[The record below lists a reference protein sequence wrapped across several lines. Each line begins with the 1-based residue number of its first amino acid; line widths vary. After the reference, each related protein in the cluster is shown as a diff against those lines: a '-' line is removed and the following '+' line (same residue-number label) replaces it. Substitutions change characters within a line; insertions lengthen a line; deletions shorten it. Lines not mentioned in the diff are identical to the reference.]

1 MNRLLKEPI
10 FYFLLIGCFIFFL
23 DYAINDNQEGRE
35 DIIVTSEDRER
46 LIAQYTQNWGEPPAQ
61 ETLDKLTQDFI
72 DSEIYYKEALKLNLD
87 HNDEI
92 IKRRLR
98 QKYEFVAE
106 DLADVVD
113 PTDEE
118 LRVFYNK
125 NIDQYR
131 APIKLSFHH
140 YYVNPDKHKDVDRQA
155 QLLYGKLSN
164 QGAGQIEGAGDNSH
178 IPAAQTKVGEKEI
191 SRIFGAAF
199 AQELFDEPTI
209 GWKGIVG
216 SGYGLHIV
224 HIDLIEESKVLPFD
238 QVSDDVIVDWKT
250 DNRSM
255 FKEELIKS
263 VRDQYK
269 VVRHDK

>member
-10 FYFLLIGCFIFFL
+10 FYFLLIGCLIFLL
-23 DYAINDNQEGRE
+23 DDAINDSVESRE
-35 DIIVTSEDRER
+35 DIIFTSEDRDR
-46 LIAQYTQNWGEPPAQ
+46 LVAQYTQNWGEPPTQ
-61 ETLDKLTQDFI
+61 ETLDKLTQDYI

-106 DLADVVD
+106 DLADVVE
-113 PTDEE
+113 PTEEE
-118 LRVFYNK
+118 LQSFYK
-125 NIDQYR
+125 NNINLYQ
-131 APIKLSFHH
+131 APVKLSFHH
-140 YYVNPDKHKDVDRQA
+140 YYVNPDKHKDVDGQA
-155 QLLYGKLSN
+155 QLLYKRLSN
-164 QGAGQIEGAGDNSH
+164 QEPHDIGDAGDNSH
-178 IPAAQTKVGEKEI
+178 IPTLQTTAGEKEI
-191 SRIFGAAF
+191 SRVFGAVF
-199 AQELFDEPTI
+199 AQELFDEPTV

-224 HIDLIEESKVLPFD
+224 YVDLIEESKVLPFD
-238 QVSDDVIVDWKT
+238 EVSDDVIVDWKT

-269 VVRHDK
+269 IVRRDE

>member
-1 MNRLLKEPI
+1 MSRLLREPI
-10 FYFLLIGCFIFFL
+10 FYFLLIGCFIFLL
-23 DYAINDNQEGRE
+23 DNLINDNEEGRE
-35 DIIVTSEDRER
+35 DIIVTTEDRDR
-46 LIAQYTQNWGEPPAQ
+46 LIAQYTQNWGAPPSS
-61 ETLDKLTQDFI
+61 ETLEKLTQDFI

-118 LRVFYNK
+118 LLDFYKK
-125 NIDQYR
+125 NTDRYI
-131 APIKLSFHH
+131 APTRLSFSH
-140 YYVNPDKHKDVDRQA
+140 YYVNPDKHKDIDRQA
-155 QLLYGKLSN
+155 SQLYDRLSKQKLERIDN
-164 QGAGQIEGAGDNSH
+164 AGDNSH
-178 IPAAQTKVGEKEI
+178 IPTKQTQVDEQGT

-199 AQELFDEPTI
+199 AKEIFDEPNV

-216 SGYGLHIV
+216 SGYGLHV
-224 HIDLIEESKVLPFD
+224 VYIDNVEKKKNQPFE
-238 QVSDDVIVDWKT
+238 VVREDVIVDWKT
-250 DNRSM
+250 DNRAM

-269 VVRHDK
+269 VIRRDE

>member
-10 FYFLLIGCFIFFL
+10 FYFLVIGCFIFFL
-23 DYAINDNQEGRE
+23 DFAINEREEDRE
-35 DIIVTSEDRER
+35 DIIVTTEDRER
-46 LIAQYTQNWGEPPAQ
+46 LIAQYTQNWGEPPTQ

-106 DLADVVD
+106 DLADVMD

-118 LRVFYNK
+118 LRAFYNQHI
-125 NIDQYR
+125 NQYKT
-131 APIKLSFHH
+131 PIKLSFHH
-140 YYVNPDKHKDVDRQA
+140 YYINPDKHKDVDRQA
-155 QLLYGKLSN
+155 QLLYDRLSN
-164 QGAGQIEGAGDNSH
+164 QKPSQIDHAGDNSH
-178 IPAAQTKVGEKEI
+178 ISTEQSKIGEKEI
-191 SRIFGAAF
+191 NRIFGAAF
-199 AQELFDEPTI
+199 AEDLFKEPAV
-209 GWKGIVG
+209 GWKGIIG

-224 HIDLIEESKVLPFD
+224 YVDQLEESTTLPFEE
-238 QVSDDVIVDWKT
+238 VTDDVIIDWKS
-250 DNRSM
+250 DNRAM
-255 FKEELIKS
+255 FKEQLIKS

-269 VVRHDK
+269 VIRRDE